1 MLFRIVFDSL
11 FAMLK
16 LSQNGDIHTFRVLDL
31 LQKVNQKKEE
41 GQDIINMAPGQP
53 ADGAPVPALEYG
65 VDVMKDGFM
74 GYTEAVGTPFLRDRI
89 SKWYEDYY
97 GLDIPSSRIV
107 ITIGASGAF
116 LFTFM
121 SMFDPGDKIAMAA
134 PGYPAYR
141 NIMKACGLI
150 PVEIETTPQTN
161 YQPTISHLEELEE
174 IPDGLLIAS
183 PSNPTGTIIQPEE
196 LESICAWCQK
206 HGVRLIADELYHG
219 VTFGEKAETV
229 AKYCKD
235 VVVINSFSKYFA
247 MTGWRLGWMVLPEN
261 VTDRVK
267 SLAESLFV
275 APPTLAQHVAF
286 KCFDH
291 TDILDTY
298 VAKYEE
304 NLTVLKEELPRA
316 GITNLSD
323 TRGAFYLYADISN
336 ITNDSEGWAK
346 KLLEEQG
353 VAVTPGTDFDLT
365 RGHQTIRLSFAG
377 STQEIR
383 EACKRIQLFMA

>member
-1 MLFRIVFDSL
+1 
-11 FAMLK
+11 MLK

-31 LQKVNQKKEE
+31 LQKVNQRKID
-41 GQDIINMAPGQP
+41 GQDVINMAPGQP
-53 ADGAPVPALEYG
+53 SDGAPIPAIDYG
-65 VDVMKDGFM
+65 IEQMKNGFM
-74 GYTEAVGTPFLRDRI
+74 GYTEAIGTPFLRQRI
-89 SKWYEDYY
+89 SAWYKDYY
-97 GLDIPSSRIV
+97 DLEIPAERIV

-116 LFTFM
+116 LYTFM

-141 NIMKACGLI
+141 NIMKACGI
-150 PVEIETTPQTN
+150 TPIEIETTLQTN
-161 YQPTISHLEELEE
+161 YQPTIAHLEELDE

-196 LESICAWCQK
+196 LEQICAWCRK

-229 AKYCKD
+229 ARYCKD
-235 VVVINSFSKYFA
+235 VVVVNSFSKYFA
-247 MTGWRLGWMVLPEN
+247 MTGWRLGWMVIPEN
-261 VTDRVK
+261 TTHRIK
-267 SLAESLFV
+267 CLAESLFV

-291 TDILDTY
+291 TDILDDY
-298 VAKYEE
+298 VARYQA
-304 NLTVLKEELPRA
+304 NLDILKEELPKA

-336 ITNDSEGWAK
+336 ITNNSEMWAK
-346 KLLEEQG
+346 GLLDQEG

-377 STQEIR
+377 STEEVR
-383 EACKRIQLFMA
+383 EACARIKRFLS